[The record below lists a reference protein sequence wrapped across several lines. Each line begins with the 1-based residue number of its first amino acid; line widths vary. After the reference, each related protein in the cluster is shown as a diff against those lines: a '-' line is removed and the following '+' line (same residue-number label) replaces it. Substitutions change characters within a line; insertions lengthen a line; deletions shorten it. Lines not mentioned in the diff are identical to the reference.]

1 MAAGD
6 TDTTFISAAV
16 IYKLLKQFYC
26 DAGCF
31 PNNLTQS
38 VYESVFQSVPRFSH
52 VRVLTFLAKNF
63 KEDNKTKQLLE
74 ATLSLAPVETSPCSY
89 QST

>member
-1 MAAGD
+1 M
-6 TDTTFISAAV
+6 TFISATV

-38 VYESVFQSVPRFSH
+38 VYESVSRFSH
-52 VRVLTFLAKNF
+52 VPQTVSFAIIKLFSLFNIRNCIDSIRSAPLSMNELTT
-63 KEDNKTKQLLE
+63 EH
-74 ATLSLAPVETSPCSY
+74 
-89 QST
+89 

>member
-1 MAAGD
+1 M
-6 TDTTFISAAV
+6 TFISAAV

-52 VRVLTFLAKNF
+52 VRIYVAIIYRCVKM
-63 KEDNKTKQLLE
+63 
-74 ATLSLAPVETSPCSY
+74 
-89 QST
+89 

>member
-6 TDTTFISAAV
+6 TDMTFISAAV
-16 IYKLLKQFYC
+16 IYKLLKQFYY

-52 VRVLTFLAKNF
+52 VRY
-63 KEDNKTKQLLE
+63 
-74 ATLSLAPVETSPCSY
+74 LSQPRSCFSRSPHFIARFS
-89 QST
+89 